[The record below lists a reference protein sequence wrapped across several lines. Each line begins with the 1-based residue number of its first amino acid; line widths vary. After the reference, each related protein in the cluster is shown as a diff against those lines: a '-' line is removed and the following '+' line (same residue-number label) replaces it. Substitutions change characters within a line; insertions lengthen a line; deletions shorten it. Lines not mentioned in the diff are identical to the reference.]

1 MHTCKR
7 IALKNREVH
16 LITMKEKVSKISLL
30 THLFLPEKNHR
41 IEKGFP
47 AEIYNVEYLRLFF
60 SIRKSLGLPRAIV
73 QGSGVQALGQGQNG
87 HIVKTN

>member
-1 MHTCKR
+1 M
-7 IALKNREVH
+7 RE
-16 LITMKEKVSKISLL
+16 KDSKISLL
-30 THLFLPEKNHR
+30 TQLFLPEKNHR
-41 IEKGFP
+41 IENGFP

-73 QGSGVQALGQGQNG
+73 QGSRVQALGQGQNG

>member
-1 MHTCKR
+1 MH
-7 IALKNREVH
+7 LQ
-16 LITMKEKVSKISLL
+16 TMKEKVSKISLL
-30 THLFLPEKNHR
+30 TQLFLPEKNHR

-73 QGSGVQALGQGQNG
+73 RGSGVQALGQGQNG